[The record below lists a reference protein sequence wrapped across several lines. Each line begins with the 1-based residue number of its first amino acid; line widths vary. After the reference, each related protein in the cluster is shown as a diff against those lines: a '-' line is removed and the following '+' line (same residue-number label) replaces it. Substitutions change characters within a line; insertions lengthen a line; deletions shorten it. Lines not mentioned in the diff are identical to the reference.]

1 MANNNNSSNQQ
12 KMPKKVP
19 NNQNN
24 GNLRNIIAVLIFCV
38 IVGGYF
44 IVTTQSLNPTL
55 NRQEV
60 VQQSVFLKALDQNE
74 VATIEA
80 TQTTS
85 NKLIINYFNKDDNKQ
100 EYIVELPLSEN
111 TLALIQEKVVENGIE
126 SSFTK
131 DIENPIL
138 GSIFQIVLMIVPF
151 IILFYMIS
159 RMTKM
164 QGQQGL
170 QHTKSR
176 AKLQKGNRINY
187 ANVAGYDEEKEEL
200 SEIVDF
206 LKNPK
211 RYLDMGARIPKG
223 ILLSGPP
230 GTGKTLLAR
239 ATAGEAGVKFF
250 TISGSEFLEL
260 YVGVGASR
268 VRDMFSEAQKNA
280 PAIIFIDEIDAIG
293 RQRGAGVGGG
303 NDEREQTLNQILV
316 EMDGFEQRNSVVV
329 MAATNRPD
337 VLDPAL
343 LRPGRFDRQVT
354 VSLPDIKTRKAILQ
368 LSAKN
373 KPVDTSIDMDAVAR
387 RTPGFSGAELEN
399 VLNEAAL
406 LTARENQTTIKIPQ
420 IDEAIDRVM
429 MGPAKKSKEYTEKER
444 NLVAYHEAGHAVVGL
459 ILDEASTVQKITII
473 PRGQAGGYNLMI
485 PKEEEYFSTKL
496 QLLDRIA
503 GLLGGRV
510 AEEITFGDISSGA
523 YGDIKHVTAIARA
536 MVTEYGMS
544 DLGPIMYEQQEGSV
558 FLGRDYGKTK
568 NFSEKTAIDI
578 DDVVRK
584 IIDEQHKRVTK
595 IMNENKKLLKAIANE
610 LLEKETIVR
619 EEIETLAKKYLPELN
634 IAENDNNKTELGL
647 V

>member
-44 IVTTQSLNPTL
+44 IVTTQSFNPAL

-60 VQQSVFLKALDQNE
+60 VQQSAFLKALDQNE

-131 DIENPIL
+131 DVENPIL

-523 YGDIKHVTAIARA
+523 YGDIKHVTAIARS

-584 IIDEQHKRVTK
+584 IVDEQHKRVTK

-619 EEIETLAKKYLPELN
+619 EEIETLAKKYLPELD